1 MLKAITFTL
10 ALLFDLLGAMFL
22 IGSLPFTA
30 IAFFVTLISTSYTV
44 MHVLLLPIVVLV
56 ASLVMC
62 VICIMLASAFE
73 VLYDELN

>member
-1 MLKAITFTL
+1 MLRAIIFTL

-22 IGSLPFTA
+22 IGSIPFTV

-44 MHVLLLPIVVLV
+44 MHVLLMPIVVLG

-62 VICIMLASAFE
+62 VICIILASAFE
-73 VLYDELN
+73 VLYDKLN

>member
-1 MLKAITFTL
+1 MLKTITLAL

-30 IAFFVTLISTSYTV
+30 IAFFVTIISTSYTV

-62 VICIMLASAFE
+62 VICVMLASAFE
-73 VLYDELN
+73 VLYDKL

>member
-1 MLKAITFTL
+1 MLRAIIFTL
-10 ALLFDLLGAMFL
+10 ALLFDLLGAMLL
-22 IGSLPFTA
+22 IGSIPFTA

-73 VLYDELN
+73 VLYDKLN

>member
-1 MLKAITFTL
+1 MLRAITFTL

-30 IAFFVTLISTSYTV
+30 IAFFVTLIGTSYTV
-44 MHVLLLPIVVLV
+44 MHVLLLPIVALV

-62 VICIMLASAFE
+62 VICVMLAAAFE
-73 VLYDELN
+73 VLYDNLN

>member
-1 MLKAITFTL
+1 MLRAIIFTL

-30 IAFFVTLISTSYTV
+30 IAFFVTLIGTSYTV
-44 MHVLLLPIVVLV
+44 MHVLLLPITVLV

-73 VLYDELN
+73 VLYDKLN

>member
-1 MLKAITFTL
+1 MLRAIIFTL

-30 IAFFVTLISTSYTV
+30 IAFFVTIIGTSYTV
-44 MHVLLLPIVVLV
+44 MHVLLLPIAVLV

-62 VICIMLASAFE
+62 VICVMLAATFE
-73 VLYDELN
+73 VLYDNLN

>member
-1 MLKAITFTL
+1 MLKTITFTL

-22 IGSLPFTA
+22 IGSLPFTV

-44 MHVLLLPIVVLV
+44 MHVLLLPIIVLV

-62 VICIMLASAFE
+62 VICIILSFVFE
-73 VLYDELN
+73 EIYDKLN

>member
-1 MLKAITFTL
+1 MLRAITFTL

-22 IGSLPFTA
+22 IGSMPFTA
-30 IAFFVTLISTSYTV
+30 IAFFVTLISASYTII
-44 MHVLLLPIVVLV
+44 HVLLLLIVVLV

-73 VLYDELN
+73 VLYDKLN

>member
-1 MLKAITFTL
+1 MLRAITFTL

-44 MHVLLLPIVVLV
+44 MHVLLLPIIVLV

-62 VICIMLASAFE
+62 AICIALASAFE

>member
-1 MLKAITFTL
+1 MLRAIIFTL

-30 IAFFVTLISTSYTV
+30 IIFFVTIISTSYTV

-56 ASLVMC
+56 TSLVMC
-62 VICIMLASAFE
+62 VICIILAFAFE

>member
-1 MLKAITFTL
+1 MLRAITFTL

-22 IGSLPFTA
+22 IGSIPFTA
-30 IAFFVTLISTSYTV
+30 IAFFVTLVGTSYTV

>member
-1 MLKAITFTL
+1 MLKVIAFTL

-30 IAFFVTLISTSYTV
+30 IAFFVTMISTSYTV
-44 MHVLLLPIVVLV
+44 MHVLLMPIVVLG

-62 VICIMLASAFE
+62 VICIILASAFE
-73 VLYDELN
+73 VLYDKLD

>member
-1 MLKAITFTL
+1 MLRALIFTL

-22 IGSLPFTA
+22 IYSLPFTA
-30 IAFFVTLISTSYTV
+30 IAFFVTLIGTSYTV

-73 VLYDELN
+73 VLYEELN

>member
-1 MLKAITFTL
+1 MLRAITFTL

-30 IAFFVTLISTSYTV
+30 IAFFVTLIGTSYTV

-62 VICIMLASAFE
+62 VICIALASAFE
-73 VLYDELN
+73 VLYDKLN

>member
-1 MLKAITFTL
+1 MLRAITFTL

-30 IAFFVTLISTSYTV
+30 IAFFVTIIGTSYTI
-44 MHVLLLPIVVLV
+44 MHVLLMPVVVLV
-56 ASLVMC
+56 ASLIMC
-62 VICIMLASAFE
+62 IICIMLASAFE

>member
-1 MLKAITFTL
+1 MLKTITFTL

-22 IGSLPFTA
+22 IGSMPFTA
-30 IAFFVTLISTSYTV
+30 IAFFITIISTSYTV

>member
-10 ALLFDLLGAMFL
+10 ALLFDLLSAMFL
-22 IGSLPFTA
+22 VGSLPFTA
-30 IAFFVTLISTSYTV
+30 IAFFVTIIGTSYTV
-44 MHVLLLPIVVLV
+44 MHVLLLPIVVLG

-62 VICIMLASAFE
+62 VICVMLASAFE

>member
-1 MLKAITFTL
+1 MLRAITFTL
-10 ALLFDLLGAMFL
+10 AILFDLLGAMFL
-22 IGSLPFTA
+22 IGSMPFTA
-30 IAFFVTLISTSYTV
+30 IAFFVTIIGTSYTV

-73 VLYDELN
+73 VLYDKLN